1 MIDTFI
7 ARYTPALATQI
18 RGARG
23 KLRKKFP
30 RGYELVYDNYN
41 ALVFA
46 FGPTQKLSD
55 LVLSIAAYPKWVS
68 LFFARGKSLPDPM
81 KLLKGSGSQIRHVVL
96 TSPEDLDS
104 APIRALIAHALK
116 PHAKVFPAA
125 PKLTTEIRSISAKQR
140 PRRPAVTSTARS
152 SPRG

>member
-30 RGYELVYDNYN
+30 RGFELVYDNYN

-46 FGPTQKLSD
+46 YGPTQKLTD
-55 LVLSIAAYPKWVS
+55 LVLSIAAYPKWLS
-68 LFFARGKSLPDPM
+68 LFFARGKSLPDPHE
-81 KLLKGSGSQIRHVVL
+81 LLQGSGTQIRHVVL
-96 TSPEDLDS
+96 ASPKDLDS
-104 APIRALIAHALK
+104 PPVRALIAHAMK
-116 PHAKVFPAA
+116 AQAKAFPTA
-125 PKLTTEIRSISAKQR
+125 PKLTTVIRSISARQR
-140 PRRPAVTSTARS
+140 PRRATSTARS
-152 SPRG
+152 